1 MPVESSVT
9 TRVSSMNSPPIGKNC
24 PLLGMLIEWML
35 PAFQKWKAELKV
47 SQSYVEPSG
56 FIRAKEIN
64 SQYDF
69 SGSTSKSSILNFLK
83 LKGIWS

>member
-1 MPVESSVT
+1 
-9 TRVSSMNSPPIGKNC
+9 MNAIQQFDDVQAYEELQRKREET
-24 PLLGMLIEWML
+24 MLDPKYQQWV
-35 PAFQKWKAELKV
+35 KELNI

-64 SQYDF
+64 SQYDY

>member
-1 MPVESSVT
+1 MSTINT
-9 TRVSSMNSPPIGKNC
+9 TVWNSFSDVQAYEQLEKRRAEIQ
-24 PLLGMLIEWML
+24 LD

-69 SGSTSKSSILNFLK
+69 SDSTSKSSILNFLK

>member
-1 MPVESSVT
+1 
-9 TRVSSMNSPPIGKNC
+9 MNAIQQFDDVQAYEELQRKREET
-24 PLLGMLIEWML
+24 MLDPKYQQWV
-35 PAFQKWKAELKV
+35 QELNI

-64 SQYDF
+64 SQYDY
-69 SGSTSKSSILNFLK
+69 SGTTSKSSILNFLK